1 MVVGY
6 RILSYRVD
14 QSLHRPLVGFHH
26 GPLPNK
32 LSRYDIGRGDARFSA
47 LALRASDMGIGSG
60 MTSIISF
67 SFLCVHMGGRR
78 RNRLREKI
86 KHLMVQAPQSIRMIH
101 FRFFIIAFCGL

>member
-1 MVVGY
+1 VGGY

-14 QSLHRPLVGFHH
+14 QSPRHPLVDFHH
-26 GPLPNK
+26 VPLPDQ
-32 LSRYDIGRGDARFSA
+32 LFDYDIGVRDARFAA

-67 SFLCVHMGGRR
+67 IPLSDGEGRR
-78 RNRLREKI
+78 TNRLREKI